1 MAESGG
7 MPGRYA
13 QDLITYS
20 LLLYGAALSPWS
32 LTEAYYLNA
41 AGDRSGSEASASGN
55 MHNSDHDFKLAAVHG
70 KVDEGAHSFPLPV
83 VHSPL
88 VLMPP
93 AQKEAV
99 LSKSEVQLLN
109 CEVQHLAQIPT
120 LKLSWCLVQRMLLCT
135 RISCERRM
143 GMRLW
148 PSPG

>member
-1 MAESGG
+1 
-7 MPGRYA
+7 MPGKYA

-20 LLLYGAALSPWS
+20 PLLYGAALISWS

-70 KVDEGAHSFPLPV
+70 KVDEGAHSFPVACGAQSFGTHASCSEGGRPV
-83 VHSPL
+83 QVRSPIAEL
-88 VLMPP
+88 WG
-93 AQKEAV
+93 AA
-99 LSKSEVQLLN
+99 S
-109 CEVQHLAQIPT
+109 CTTPT

-148 PSPG
+148 PNPG